1 MHAARRDRPIDSVA
15 NLTRRC
21 TRVGP
26 CRIDVGVG
34 WRSVPVEWARVL
46 RLSRARLIEPL
57 IARPLLMAAWSLM
70 CPDPFLSRSFLKY
83 THVFD

>member
-70 CPDPFLSRSFLKY
+70 CPDPFLSRYPFSIR
-83 THVFD
+83 